1 MCVRLDLLAES
12 GRRRLEVGGWFDGV
26 VQVKSEV
33 PGAYDTVSTA
43 GISTLLSI
51 CVIRAV
57 VIGMLVGGGRGI
69 QYGVV
74 SIDSQAVDA

>member
-12 GRRRLEVGGWFDGV
+12 SRRRLEVGGWFDGV

-43 GISTLLSI
+43 GISISMSI
-51 CVIRAV
+51 CLIRAV
-57 VIGMLVGGGRGI
+57 VVGMLLGGGRGI

-74 SIDSQAVDA
+74 GIDSQAVDA

>member
-12 GRRRLEVGGWFDGV
+12 GRWRLEVGSWFDGV
-26 VQVKSEV
+26 VQVKSEI

-43 GISTLLSI
+43 GISTLTSTH
-51 CVIRAV
+51 VIRAV
-57 VIGMLVGGGRGI
+57 VVGMLVGGGGGI

-74 SIDSQAVDA
+74 GIDSQAVDA

>member
-12 GRRRLEVGGWFDGV
+12 GWRRLEVGGWFDVV

-33 PGAYDTVSTA
+33 PGAYDTVSTT
-43 GISTLLSI
+43 GISISLSTY
-51 CVIRAV
+51 VVHAV
-57 VIGMLVGGGRGI
+57 VVSMPVGGQGGI

-74 SIDSQAVDA
+74 GIDSQAVDA

>member
-12 GRRRLEVGGWFDGV
+12 SRRRLEVGGWFDGV

-33 PGAYDTVSTA
+33 PGAYDTVATA
-43 GISTLLSI
+43 GISISMSI
-51 CVIRAV
+51 CLIRAV
-57 VIGMLVGGGRGI
+57 VKGMVVGGDI

-74 SIDSQAVDA
+74 GIDSQAVDA